1 VKVCDLHCDLLV
13 HLLNHP
19 KSNAYDPES
28 RVSIPQ
34 MKQGGVVL
42 QTFAIFK
49 ETKPGCSVAGE
60 KEFQIFKSLPIQY
73 ADVFPKDIRPLLAIE
88 NASVFCD
95 ESESLD
101 EGLARLERWAREAG
115 PISYISLTWDSENR
129 FGGGNESN
137 KGLKPDGK
145 ALLRWMDGKQIALD
159 FSHTSDALAHD
170 LFNQIDKLGLKIK
183 PVASHSNFRKIVNLP
198 RNLPDSI
205 AKEIIRRKGVI
216 GLNFVR
222 RLVGSNPEDFLRH
235 VEHAE
240 NLGGLD
246 HLCFGA
252 DFFNDSGPRQHPKP
266 SYIAGFD
273 NASCYP
279 RLIELFRT
287 ILSEG
292 QIEKIASGNL
302 LQFLQIQIK

>member
-1 VKVCDLHCDLLV
+1 MKVCDLHCDLLV

-34 MKQGGVVL
+34 MRQGGVVL

-49 ETKPGCSVAGE
+49 ETGPGCSIAGE

-73 ADVFPKDIRPLLAIE
+73 ADVFPKEIQPLLAIE
-88 NASVFCD
+88 NGSVFCD
-95 ESESLD
+95 ESESLA
-101 EGLARLERWAREAG
+101 EGLARLERWAAEAG
-115 PISYISLTWDSENR
+115 PISYISLTWNSENR
-129 FGGGNESN
+129 FGGGNDSN
-137 KGLKPDGK
+137 RGLKPDGEI
-145 ALLRWMDGKQIALD
+145 LLRWMEEKQIALD

-170 LFNQIDKLGLKIK
+170 LFNEIDKLGLKIK
-183 PVASHSNFRKIVNLP
+183 PVASHSNFRKIINLP
-198 RNLPDSI
+198 RNLPDPI

-222 RLVGSNPEDFLRH
+222 RFLGSSPEDFLRH

-240 NLGGLD
+240 KLGGLD

-252 DFFNDSGPRQHPKP
+252 DFFNDSGLRSNPKP
-266 SYIAGFD
+266 SYLENFD
-273 NASCYP
+273 NAACYP

-287 ILSEG
+287 ILSES
-292 QIEKIASGNL
+292 QIEKIASGNML
-302 LQFLQIQIK
+302 RFLQIQPK